1 MFGVATFVKDGRAA
15 ESSGNGPD
23 ARAAAPDE
31 WAQST
36 NVDHATG
43 ELVEPSDSGFATSG
57 GGDATGDDARA
68 DERSL
73 VAAGGW
79 GAPSQS
85 EEAPF

>member
-1 MFGVATFVKDGRAA
+1 MGIGDKISNKTEELKGEAK
-15 ESSGNGPD
+15 ESY
-23 ARAAAPDE
+23 
-31 WAQST
+31 
-36 NVDHATG
+36 
-43 ELVEPSDSGFATSG
+43 
-57 GGDATGDDARA
+57 GDATGDDARA